1 MVETKYNTSHHA
13 GGTPEARIANRLR
26 PSHEER
32 PDHVTQKGSG
42 PNRTITAIHHAGH
55 PINPG
60 TAARES
66 GPQEQHRHD
75 IATTQS
81 VGGNPKGGQ

>member
-1 MVETKYNTSHHA
+1 MAYEVKYNTSHHA

-60 TAARES
+60 TAAKPTDGLVIKLDS
-66 GPQEQHRHD
+66 
-75 IATTQS
+75 S
-81 VGGNPKGGQ
+81 KVGGVGHD